1 MTDTNITAPSSATP
15 RVGDQASRWTAGR
28 ITAVVIGSLF
38 VLVSLVLLGAGG
50 TALWADRTQREAG
63 YVTTEVH
70 EFSTAGSAIAT
81 EETRLGSAGVGWL
94 YSPHLLG
101 KVRIRVTPT
110 RAAPLFVGIGPTDAV
125 DRYLGGVSHTQITDF
140 FKEKTDVVS
149 GGTSVSAPKTQ
160 DFWVASSTGPGTRNL
175 VWSPTKGT
183 WTVVVMNADARPGV
197 GARAD
202 LGARFP
208 AAPWIALGLLAV
220 GAVFLAGGALLIVGA
235 VRKPK

>member
-1 MTDTNITAPSSATP
+1 MTDTNISAPSSATP

-28 ITAVVIGSLF
+28 VTAVVVGSLF
-38 VLVSLVLLGAGG
+38 VLMSLVLLGAGG

-63 YVTTEVH
+63 YV
-70 EFSTAGSAIAT
+70 
-81 EETRLGSAGVGWL
+81 
-94 YSPHLLG
+94 
-101 KVRIRVTPT
+101 
-110 RAAPLFVGIGPTDAV
+110 
-125 DRYLGGVSHTQITDF
+125 
-140 FKEKTDVVS
+140 KEKTDVVS

-197 GARAD
+197 GARAN